1 MLFTFEVIIHTL
13 QMNQKPHIVH
23 VSKHFI
29 PVYGGLERMIIGIIE
44 NTESHFTHEVL
55 CYNTNLTTQNSLP
68 KKEIIQGIL
77 INRMKLFKFGWF
89 HFGHFPLSVIQK
101 ADIIHVHSSDL
112 LLDYMVLLKIIFRL
126 KAKIVVST
134 HGLIFHHQQW
144 IFLKNFYMTATFFL
158 KRKVIA
164 QIFAT
169 GMSDYIY
176 LKNYLNINKIIL
188 LENQLNHFTKIESN
202 TSAKSGL
209 ITINRVQESKNIDQ
223 LLDVCT
229 ELRKQHYKEPIC
241 FLLSGNMDDFKHFT
255 NNPKIEGLDI
265 KLIFNCSDEE
275 KWHWLAKAKSYIS
288 LSQYEGFGLAILEG
302 LLSSCYVFIY
312 QTVSINFDHHH
323 FENLISFTENQTSL
337 SIANTILDYSTK
349 SPNQVKD
356 EIIEKFNWS
365 QQAKIM
371 IAHYHKLL
379 E

>member
-1 MLFTFEVIIHTL
+1 
-13 QMNQKPHIVH
+13 MNQKPHIIH

-29 PVYGGLERMIIGIIE
+29 PVYGGLERMIVGIIE
-44 NTESHFTHEVL
+44 HTESHFTHEVL
-55 CYNTNLTTQNSLP
+55 CYNTNLTTQNSLQ
-68 KKEIIQGIL
+68 KNEIVNNISV
-77 INRMKLFKFGWF
+77 NRMKFFKLGWF
-89 HFGHFPLSVIQK
+89 YIGQFPIALLKK

-112 LLDYMVLLKIIFRL
+112 LLDYIVFLKIFFRL

-202 TSAKSGL
+202 TSKKSGL

-223 LLDVCT
+223 LLDVCA

-241 FLLSGNMDDFKHFT
+241 FLLSGNINNFKHFT

-275 KWHWLAKAKSYIS
+275 KWQWLAKAKSYIS
-288 LSQYEGFGLAILEG
+288 LSQYEGFGIAILEG

-349 SPNQVKD
+349 RPNQVKD